1 MSYQEKNRLVAFTII
16 LALVGLLIVVLNTS
30 SLYPPVMFYGMI
42 VIIIGLIVT
51 FSGYAFLWEH
61 ATRYIRRRL
70 RKRKR
75 NILARR
81 YFGDFKDFVDRFTSF
96 REFND
101 LSQGITGLMMQLN
114 EKTPKYRV
122 LINAR
127 TNDFNRI
134 LRDPLNDLKQR
145 LKELSFSKSEINN
158 EITSCLVK
166 QFENHIKLHKEL
178 YVDFFVITA
187 REIGLENLL
196 KNTKGMYTEYKD
208 NYNQFIVAYTE
219 FARRSAKATLWLFT
233 QHLPK
238 ANAL

>member
-30 SLYPPVMFYGMI
+30 SLYPPIMFYGMI

-51 FSGYAFLWEH
+51 FSGYAFLWER
-61 ATRYIRRRL
+61 ARRFIRMWWW
-70 RKRKR
+70 KRKR
-75 NILARR
+75 NVLARR

-96 REFND
+96 REFSD
-101 LSQGITGLMMQLN
+101 VSQGITGLMMQLN

-127 TNDFNRI
+127 TSYLSRI
-134 LRDPLNDLKQR
+134 LRDPLNDLKEKIRQ
-145 LKELSFSKSEINN
+145 LSFSKSEIND
-158 EITSCLVK
+158 EITSCFVK
-166 QFENHIKLHKEL
+166 QFENHITLHKQL

-187 REIGLENLL
+187 REIGLENLR
-196 KNTKGMYTEYKD
+196 KNTKRMYTEYKD
-208 NYNQFIVAYTE
+208 DYKQFIVAYTE
-219 FARRSAKATLWLFT
+219 FARRSAKPTLRLFT